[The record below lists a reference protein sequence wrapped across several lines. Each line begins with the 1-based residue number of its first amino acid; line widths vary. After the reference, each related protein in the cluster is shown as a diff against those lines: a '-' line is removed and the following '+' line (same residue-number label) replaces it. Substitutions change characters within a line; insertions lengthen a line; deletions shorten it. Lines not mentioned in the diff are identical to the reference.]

1 MQRLI
6 LLVLLYLPHYA
17 AFTADA
23 PADAPAAQTPSTIST
38 DISPADDE
46 RIRRKILSVFGEIE
60 TLADVQVDVNN
71 GVVTLEGRVESA
83 SAETQAAT
91 LARQVEGVA
100 EVNNALEVNLELE
113 SRIESTA
120 GRLGELSRT
129 ALSAAPLWALALL
142 ILLAGWWFGG
152 WLSRRQTLLGKLAP
166 NVFIASLYG
175 QILRALVLLG
185 ALSLALTLLD
195 ATALLGTLL
204 GAAGIVGLAV
214 GFAVRDTVENY
225 IASVLLSIRNP
236 FEINDFITIDGRDG
250 NVARLTSRATILI
263 SPDGNHIRLPNSLVF
278 KSVIVNHTRNPL
290 KRFAVDIPVTRA
302 QPLAQLQALA
312 LKTLQQTDGVLDTP
326 RPLALF
332 EKDDPAT
339 LKLVAYGWVDQS
351 HLSFAKVQ
359 SEATRRLH
367 QAFAAEGIEAPKT
380 TLDVNINPGPTA
392 LTADESASLSGTSAA
407 DLRPERA
414 VEKTVLEEQHT
425 RSAGTNLL
433 SESTPN
439 E

>member
-1 MQRLI
+1 M
-6 LLVLLYLPHYA
+6 
-17 AFTADA
+17 
-23 PADAPAAQTPSTIST
+23 
-38 DISPADDE
+38 
-46 RIRRKILSVFGEIE
+46 
-60 TLADVQVDVNN
+60 
-71 GVVTLEGRVESA
+71 
-83 SAETQAAT
+83 
-91 LARQVEGVA
+91 
-100 EVNNALEVNLELE
+100 
-113 SRIESTA
+113 
-120 GRLGELSRT
+120 
-129 ALSAAPLWALALL
+129 WALALL
-142 ILLAGWWFGG
+142 ILLLGWWFGG
-152 WLSRRQTLLGKLAP
+152 WLSRRERLLGRLAP

-278 KSVIVNHTRNPL
+278 KSVIINHTRNPL
-290 KRFAVDIPVTRA
+290 KRFAVEIPVSRS
-302 QPLAQLQALA
+302 QPLAKLQALA
-312 LKTLQQTDGVLDTP
+312 LGTLKETDGVLDTP

-332 EKDDPAT
+332 EQDGPAT
-339 LKLVAYGWVDQS
+339 LKLVAYGWVDQAQ
-351 HLSFAKVQ
+351 LSFAKVA
-359 SEATRRLH
+359 SEATRCLH
-367 QAFAAEGIEAPKT
+367 QAFASEGIEAPKT
-380 TLDVNINPGPTA
+380 ALNVNINP
-392 LTADESASLSGTSAA
+392 ASHTLDHAGDATLSGTSAA

-414 VEKTVLEEQHT
+414 VEETVRQEQNT
-425 RSAGTNLL
+425 QSAGTNLL